1 MALFLPKRSPAAA
14 GRAVARHACSI
25 SSDFCHDIGINRPA
39 TRMDVFISRLGEL
52 REASQASHVA
62 IVPGQG
68 SVQIVRGTDQGEM
81 GECLGEI
88 SKMFAGGA
96 KLLGE

>member
-1 MALFLPKRSPAAA
+1 MTIPGSLA
-14 GRAVARHACSI
+14 
-25 SSDFCHDIGINRPA
+25 
-39 TRMDVFISRLGEL
+39 
-52 REASQASHVA
+52 A

-68 SVQIVRGTDQGEM
+68 PVEIVRGTDQGEM